1 MACSDCTFR
10 RSSRHLSY
18 REDKKMKDDPA
29 IAKIREVRHRI
40 SEEHDH
46 DPRKVIRYYI
56 EMQKQYRERL
66 VESAESKEEELH
78 QPVEVG

>member
-1 MACSDCTFR
+1 
-10 RSSRHLSY
+10 
-18 REDKKMKDDPA
+18 MKDDPA

-56 EMQKQYRERL
+56 EMQKQYQDRL
-66 VESAESKEEELH
+66 VKGSDSKEEKPD

>member
-1 MACSDCTFR
+1 
-10 RSSRHLSY
+10 
-18 REDKKMKDDPA
+18 MKDDPA

-46 DPRKVIRYYI
+46 DPRKVVEYYI

-66 VESAESKEEELH
+66 VESSADEEKH
-78 QPVEVG
+78 SQPVEVG

>member
-1 MACSDCTFR
+1 
-10 RSSRHLSY
+10 
-18 REDKKMKDDPA
+18 MKDDPA

-46 DPRKVIRYYI
+46 DPRKVVEYYI

-66 VESAESKEEELH
+66 VESPANEEKQS